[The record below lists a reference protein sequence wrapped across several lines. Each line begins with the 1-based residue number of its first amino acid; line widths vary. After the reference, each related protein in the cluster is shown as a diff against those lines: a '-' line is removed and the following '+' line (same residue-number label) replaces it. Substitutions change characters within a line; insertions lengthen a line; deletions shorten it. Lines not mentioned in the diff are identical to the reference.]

1 MKHPDPSL
9 FTPIFVK
16 TDADMPWPEDEKVF
30 YILADKLYLCRNHRF
45 FKSCVPAPQ
54 FPSELATQRMFL
66 KMSYPKIPR
75 KMLELIVGFFDRIG
89 TAHGAEAGVLLVHDD
104 NDNCLR
110 AIVPNQ
116 TATVGGQLSGQ
127 PYPIDLH
134 YEIPTLPDGLTLIG
148 DVHSHVDDPAYA
160 SWKDQQDE
168 IYGAGLH
175 IVVGRINREPPEFH
189 IEATV
194 DGVRFRVDDPAL
206 VFAGYRKRC
215 FDVPKEWL
223 DKVQVVPWSSYR
235 KSQTSQTEP
244 YGASA
249 WNSNSSSRDSNGEE
263 RK

>member
-1 MKHPDPSL
+1 MKHPDPAL
-9 FTPIFVK
+9 FTPIFIK
-16 TDADMPWPEDEKVF
+16 TGEDMPWPDDEKVF

-45 FKSCVPAPQ
+45 FKSCVPATQ

-75 KMLELIVGFFDRIG
+75 KMLEQIVGFFDRIG
-89 TAHGAEAGVLLVHDD
+89 TAHGAEAGVLLVNDD
-104 NDNCLR
+104 NENCLR
-110 AIVPNQ
+110 LIVPNQ
-116 TATVGGQLSGQ
+116 TATVGGGGSGQ

-134 YEIPTLPDGLTLIG
+134 YEIPKLPDGLTLIG

-175 IVVGRINREPPEFH
+175 IVVGRIHREPPEFH

-194 DGVRFRVDDPAL
+194 DGTRFRVDDPAL

-215 FDVPKEWL
+215 LDVPQAWL
-223 DKVQVVPWSSYR
+223 DKVKVVPWSEYK
-235 KSQTSQTEP
+235 KSQPAEIEP
-244 YGASA
+244 YDAPA
-249 WNSNSSSRDSNGEE
+249 WKSNSPGYDSHWD
-263 RK
+263 KK